1 MNFANTWY
9 VIERNN
15 HYETIAHEALVLLE
29 EGSYV
34 MLQNFETRHQA
45 LEEHKRLVLMTIND
59 AKAKLNQLKKQ

>member
-15 HYETIAHEALVLLE
+15 HFETISHEAMTLLP

-34 MLQNFETRHQA
+34 MLQNFQTHHEAQ
-45 LEEHKRLVLMTIND
+45 EEHKRLVRLAIAEMKN
-59 AKAKLNQLKKQ
+59 KFGG